1 MTMLLIR
8 CLVLVLIGLERK
20 TWAVLYICSD
30 LGLYLL
36 IKILRDDFYYWL
48 PLDGWT
54 AVIVSLLSRIV
65 IKVVTDFTSI
75 CE

>member
-1 MTMLLIR
+1 M
-8 CLVLVLIGLERK
+8 LVLIGLESRSL
-20 TWAVLYICSD
+20 AGLYFCTD

-48 PLDGWT
+48 PLDGLM
-54 AVIVSLLSRIV
+54 AVIVSLLCRIV